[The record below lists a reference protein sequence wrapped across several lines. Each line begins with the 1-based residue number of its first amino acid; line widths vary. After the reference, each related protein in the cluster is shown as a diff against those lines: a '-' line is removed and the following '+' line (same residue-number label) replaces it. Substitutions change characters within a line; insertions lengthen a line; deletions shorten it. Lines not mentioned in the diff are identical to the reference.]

1 MPALPDYSYELFAN
15 ESELHSEV
23 NKRGYRLRD
32 DGEIERGDGTLASI
46 LEVIDLEE
54 ALETVFG

>member
-1 MPALPDYSYELFAN
+1 MPALPYYTCELFTN

-23 NKRGYRLRD
+23 NKRGYRIRE
-32 DGEIERGDGTLASI
+32 DGEVERGNGELADV

-54 ALETVFG
+54 ALQEVFG

>member
-1 MPALPDYSYELFAN
+1 MPAFPYYVYELFSN

-23 NKRGYRLRD
+23 NKRGYRLRE
-32 DGEIERGDGTLASI
+32 DGEIERGDGTLAHI

-54 ALETVFG
+54 TLEEVFA

>member
-1 MPALPDYSYELFAN
+1 MPALPYYSYELFAN

-32 DGEIERGDGTLASI
+32 DGEIERGDGALASI